1 MQKKQ
6 QITLIYISKV
16 VFFKE
21 FYHYVHVLF
30 NALLLLQFVT
40 HCHCETK
47 FFKQTFKYLVH
58 NSRRCTIVQNVCG
71 SARMFLCLSD
81 TVDESDTSAT
91 TTTYDHVV
99 TREPFSSRGWHNAL
113 VQYIPAQNRDF
124 MFLFILFLQRC
135 CG

>member
-21 FYHYVHVLF
+21 FYQYVHVLF
-30 NALLLLQFVT
+30 NALLLL
-40 HCHCETK
+40 
-47 FFKQTFKYLVH
+47 YSL
-58 NSRRCTIVQNVCG
+58 VQNVCG

-113 VQYIPAQNRDF
+113 VQYIPALNRKPAALPVF
-124 MFLFILFLQRC
+124 PFFFILLTVKKLKISPSCFLKTELKFISTFSC
-135 CG
+135 